1 MSVGYNIRN
10 STTRFLLALLILSQ
24 LSNALLLVNLFDIQ
38 EKIVLN
44 SDVDNNSK
52 EDKNNIDITEES
64 KIFEAYFHAIFFLD
78 ESSTS
83 NFLAKKF
90 IEVLSSKDFPPPEL
104 NHRI

>member
-1 MSVGYNIRN
+1 MSIETM
-10 STTRFLLALLILSQ
+10 SWIQLPDFSDLLILSQ
-24 LSNALLLVNLFDIQ
+24 LCSFIGNLFDVQ

-44 SDVDNNSK
+44 SDIDNNSK

-83 NFLAKKF
+83 NYLAKNF
-90 IEVLSSKDFPPPEL
+90 IEVLS
-104 NHRI
+104 

>member
-1 MSVGYNIRN
+1 MMSVGNNIRN
-10 STTRFLLALLILSQ
+10 LTTRFLLALLILSQ
-24 LSNALLLVNLFDIQ
+24 LSNALLLVSLFDIQ

-64 KIFEAYFHAIFFLD
+64 KIFEEYFHPIFFLN
-78 ESSTS
+78 ESLTS
-83 NFLAKKF
+83 NYLAQNF

-104 NHRI
+104 NS

>member
-24 LSNALLLVNLFDIQ
+24 LSNAILLVNLFDIQ

-64 KIFEAYFHAIFFLD
+64 KIFEECFHPIFFLN
-78 ESSTS
+78 ESLTS
-83 NFLAKKF
+83 NYLAKNF

-104 NHRI
+104 NS

>member
-1 MSVGYNIRN
+1 MSIGNNVMN
-10 STTRFLLALLILSQ
+10 STTRFFLALLILSQ
-24 LSNALLLVNLFDIQ
+24 LSNALLLVNLFEVQ

-44 SDVDNNSK
+44 SDIDNNSK

-64 KIFEAYFHAIFFLD
+64 KIFEAYFHAIFILD

-83 NFLAKKF
+83 NYLAQNF

-104 NHRI
+104 NS

>member
-1 MSVGYNIRN
+1 MSIGNNVMD
-10 STTRFLLALLILSQ
+10 STTKFFLALLILSQ
-24 LSNALLLVNLFDIQ
+24 LSNALLLVNLFDVQ

-44 SDVDNNSK
+44 SDIDNNSK

-83 NFLAKKF
+83 NYLAQNF

-104 NHRI
+104 NS

>member
-1 MSVGYNIRN
+1 MN
-10 STTRFLLALLILSQ
+10 STTRFFLALLILSQ
-24 LSNALLLVNLFDIQ
+24 LSNSLLLVNLIDVQ

-44 SDVDNNSK
+44 SDIDNNSK

-64 KIFEAYFHAIFFLD
+64 KIFEAYFHPIFILD

-83 NFLAKKF
+83 NYLAQNF

-104 NHRI
+104 NS

>member
-1 MSVGYNIRN
+1 MSIGNNVMN
-10 STTRFLLALLILSQ
+10 STTRFFLALLILSQ
-24 LSNALLLVNLFDIQ
+24 LSNALLLVNLFDVQ

-44 SDVDNNSK
+44 SDIDNNSK

-64 KIFEAYFHAIFFLD
+64 KIFEAYFHAIFILD

-83 NFLAKKF
+83 NYLAQNF

-104 NHRI
+104 NS

>member
-1 MSVGYNIRN
+1 MSIGNNFMN
-10 STTRFLLALLILSQ
+10 STTRFFMALLILSQ
-24 LSNALLLVNLFDIQ
+24 LSNTLLLVDLLDIQ

-52 EDKNNIDITEES
+52 DDKNNIDLTEES
-64 KIFEAYFHAIFFLD
+64 KIFEEYFHAIFFLD

-83 NFLAKKF
+83 NYLAKNF

-104 NHRI
+104 NS

>member
-1 MSVGYNIRN
+1 MMSVGNNIRN
-10 STTRFLLALLILSQ
+10 STTRFLMALLILSQ

-64 KIFEAYFHAIFFLD
+64 KIFEEYFNPIFFLN
-78 ESSTS
+78 ESLTS
-83 NFLAKKF
+83 NYLSQNF

-104 NHRI
+104 NS